1 MLSVDKIVE
10 VVEALLLEKTVIF
23 VSQSQVA
30 VGYVIESLISFLYPL
45 KWEHVILP
53 ILPYDLL
60 NLLEAPMPLIAGIP
74 TNFASDDV
82 IHQLKDDVSIA
93 LS

>member
-1 MLSVDKIVE
+1 M
-10 VVEALLLEKTVIF
+10 LLEKTIIF

-30 VGYVIESLISFLYPL
+30 VGFVIESLISFLYPL

-74 TNFASDDV
+74 TSFATDDV
-82 IHQLKDDVSIA
+82 IYQLKEDVP
-93 LS
+93 LY